1 MSLEAMVLMSGGID
15 STACAHFLKRQNH
28 SVRGVFFNYG
38 QAAAAPESRAAHRI
52 ANFLSV
58 PLSVYEVTG
67 AEKFS
72 KGELPFRN
80 AFLIASTAFLSGG
93 RSGFLAI
100 GIHAGTPYFDC
111 SITFVES
118 MARVVCEHTNGALRL
133 VAPFL
138 QWTKAEIF
146 EYFVSSGIPVDLTYS
161 CEAGS
166 SPPCGTC
173 ASCRDRRSLG
183 C

>member
-1 MSLEAMVLMSGGID
+1 MSHATVLMSGGID
-15 STACAHFLKRQNH
+15 SAACAHFLKSQNH
-28 SVRGVFFNYG
+28 SVRGVFLNYG
-38 QAAAAPESRAAHRI
+38 QAAAASEFDAARRL
-52 ANFLSV
+52 ARFLQT

-67 AEKFS
+67 AERFS
-72 KGELPFRN
+72 PGELPFRN
-80 AFLIASTAFLSGG
+80 AFLITSAAFLSSNK
-93 RSGFLAI
+93 SGLLAI

-111 SITFVES
+111 SVAFVES

-133 VAPFL
+133 IAPFL
-138 QWTKAEIF
+138 DWTKGEIF
-146 EYFVSSGIPVDLTYS
+146 EYFVSSRIPLDLTYS

-166 SPPCGTC
+166 TRPCGVC